1 MRPSRIGSIDRRTFV
16 QRAGAAGLT
25 VAAGL
30 GGILAARRAPARAR
44 PTTIHLLQWI
54 DFIPEADVELER
66 QLAAYT
72 RQTGTGVRLERVD
85 ANLLPARIVRAIEAR
100 RGPDVVLMLHNWPHL
115 YRDSLADL
123 EDLCEWKARGQDG
136 YYPAAAAAARAGSR
150 WLALPY
156 GVVPL
161 LIAYRRSWFAD
172 VGASEPP
179 QTLDEYRQI
188 GARLKRRGRPLGQ
201 ALSHTFGDAPAWT
214 YPILWAF
221 GGAELDASGGRV
233 VLDSRATLESV
244 KWMTA
249 FWSEACDETGVRWD
263 DSDNNRAFHRGKIGA
278 TLNGASI
285 YVVAKRSAAPDRA
298 PIYFAAKRRPEW
310 IRDERGAPMFEDIDP
325 FPIPAGVVPTPGYPA
340 VFSHAVLGY
349 SPNRQAARELLRW
362 LHGREQ
368 FGRWLRAAGGYNV
381 GATRIWER
389 DPLWERIDP
398 PLRPFRTAARA
409 SRMFGYAGPP
419 NALAGDVYAKYIVT
433 DMYARAVQG
442 VPPADAVRWAARQLA
457 QSYGR

>member
-1 MRPSRIGSIDRRTFV
+1 
-16 QRAGAAGLT
+16 
-25 VAAGL
+25 
-30 GGILAARRAPARAR
+30 
-44 PTTIHLLQWI
+44 
-54 DFIPEADVELER
+54 
-66 QLAAYT
+66 
-72 RQTGTGVRLERVD
+72 
-85 ANLLPARIVRAIEAR
+85 
-100 RGPDVVLMLHNWPHL
+100 
-115 YRDSLADL
+115 
-123 EDLCEWKARGQDG
+123 
-136 YYPAAAAAARAGSR
+136 
-150 WLALPY
+150 
-156 GVVPL
+156 
-161 LIAYRRSWFAD
+161 
-172 VGASEPP
+172 VGASAPP

-188 GARLKRRGRPLGQ
+188 GARLKKRGRPVGQ

-249 FWSEACDETGVRWD
+249 FWTEACDETGLRWD

-310 IRDERGAPMFEDIDP
+310 IRDERGAPMFEDIDH

-368 FGRWLRAAGGYNV
+368 FGRWLGAAGGYNV

-419 NALAGDVYAKYIVT
+419 NAMAGDVYAKYIVT